1 MIMKEF
7 FGYTVELENEEERDY
22 RTFFDQERVRFAT
35 DDAKHVVEFSLQDP
49 SQVLH
54 SEQVPVEDIEQL
66 SFFLRDNQDIM
77 LAELQGTFVEVP
89 EDMDKLFE
97 TPSWLQLPWINL
109 SQVCMLLY
117 GKKDSSTR
125 AYFALKRKNKRPW
138 KEDELQKLESIHQ
151 QLMEEMRIAAQS
163 QASS

>member
-1 MIMKEF
+1 MKEF
-7 FGYTVELENEEERDY
+7 FPATIELENEEERDY

-35 DDAKHVVEFSLQDP
+35 DDGKHVVEFSLEDP
-49 SQVLH
+49 GEVLH
-54 SEQVPVEDIEQL
+54 SEHVPVDEIEQL

-77 LAELQGTFVEVP
+77 QAELQGTFVEVP

-97 TPSWLQLPWINL
+97 TPAWLELPWINL

-138 KEDELQKLESIHQ
+138 KEDELQKLQAIHQ
-151 QLMEEMRIAAQS
+151 QLMEEMRISAQS
-163 QASS
+163 QAAT

>member
-1 MIMKEF
+1 M
-7 FGYTVELENEEERDY
+7 N
-22 RTFFDQERVRFAT
+22 T
-35 DDAKHVVEFSLQDP
+35 D
-49 SQVLH
+49 
-54 SEQVPVEDIEQL
+54 
-66 SFFLRDNQDIM
+66 
-77 LAELQGTFVEVP
+77 
-89 EDMDKLFE
+89 

-138 KEDELQKLESIHQ
+138 KDDELQKLEAIHQ
-151 QLMEEMRIAAQS
+151 QLMEEMRIAAQP